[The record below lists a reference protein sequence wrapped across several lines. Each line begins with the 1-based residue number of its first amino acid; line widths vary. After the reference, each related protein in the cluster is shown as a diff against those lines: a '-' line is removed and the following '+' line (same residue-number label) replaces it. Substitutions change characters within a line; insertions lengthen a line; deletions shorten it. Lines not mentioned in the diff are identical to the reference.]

1 MDIEQITNAKVK
13 LEAKA
18 KKWLGYLDSVPDAET
33 KQKEMTRLLMETFLE
48 GANNYYATT
57 PPANAP
63 VKPRR
68 PTKPTRAT

>member
-1 MDIEQITNAKVK
+1 MDIDQITNAKVK

-48 GANNYYATT
+48 GANNYYALSW
-57 PPANAP
+57 ASWVASAS
-63 VKPRR
+63 
-68 PTKPTRAT
+68 RAGSST